1 MEGRGGKQRPCSI
14 RDVAEQAGVA
24 PGTVSRI
31 LSRPPD
37 DIRVAAATRRRVVET
52 ARKLNYAPNIN
63 VRRLFSRRTGI
74 IGLLTPSYHQMG
86 QHIFDD
92 GHLTR
97 MISGLEGELTAN
109 DYSILLKV
117 NNDAFMKERGFLRV
131 FRESQVDGLLVWGA
145 YENETAWEELVQ
157 SGYPYLF
164 LNNLPTANAAANY
177 VTSDYEDAGFQ
188 AASHLLKQ
196 GRDRLVWISG
206 KTDISLGRQHEA
218 GVRRAVAAHGLDPS
232 HLTLMPAGDY
242 TKANGVAATRRL
254 LAAGVRFNGLIT
266 ANQCMADGAA
276 QCLLANGLAVP
287 GAVAVIGC
295 DSLWDDDVYPSV
307 LPRIK
312 INAMRMGEAAARG
325 MLSLIKDPT
334 VRIQEVVPVELADA
348 PPAPGL
354 VIAPPAPG
362 RRARNPN
369 PPPHK
374 EVRQQPKRPS

>member
-1 MEGRGGKQRPCSI
+1 MAAKVNLRPCSI

-31 LSRPPD
+31 LSQRPD
-37 DIRVAAATRRRVVET
+37 GIRVAAATRRRVIET
-52 ARKLNYAPNIN
+52 ARRLNYAPNIN

-131 FRESQVDGLLVWGA
+131 FRESQLDGLLVWGA
-145 YENETAWEELVQ
+145 YESETAWEELVR

-164 LNNLPTANAAANY
+164 LNNLPTASAAANY

-188 AASHLLKQ
+188 ATRHLLKQ
-196 GRDRLVWISG
+196 GRARLVWISG
-206 KTDISLGRQHEA
+206 KTDISLARQHEA

-232 HLTLMPAGDY
+232 RLTLMPAGDY
-242 TKANGVAATRRL
+242 TQANGAAAIRRL
-254 LAAGVRFNGLIT
+254 LAEGVSFDGVVT
-266 ANQCMADGAA
+266 ANQDLGIGVV
-276 QCLLANGLAVP
+276 QGLLMNGLAVP
-287 GAVAVIGC
+287 KDVTVISC
-295 DSLWDDDVYPSV
+295 DGLWDRDEYQGMVS
-307 LPRIK
+307 RIK
-312 INAMRMGEAAARG
+312 INAMKMGEVAARG
-325 MLSLIKDPT
+325 ILSLIKDPT
-334 VRIQEVVPVELADA
+334 ARIQEVLPVELADA
-348 PPAPGL
+348 PPAAGL
-354 VIAPPAPG
+354 VVAPPVAG
-362 RRARNPN
+362 RRARKPSQH
-369 PPPHK
+369 PTK
-374 EVRQQPKRPS
+374 EVRRQHKRTP